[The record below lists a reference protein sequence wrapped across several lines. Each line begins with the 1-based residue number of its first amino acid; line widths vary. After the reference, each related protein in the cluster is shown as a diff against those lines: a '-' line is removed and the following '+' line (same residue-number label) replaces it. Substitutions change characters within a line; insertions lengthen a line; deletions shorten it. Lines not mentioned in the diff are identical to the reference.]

1 MVWKSCVKWSSC
13 VLMRFYWVSTGSQHI
28 HWSASKP
35 INVTVTSWEVGLTNY
50 DVIGIIICVMASI
63 SSPSSYK
70 PLIFIKFTS
79 DTSLYESWP
88 KLTSN
93 INICILCFIFRHE
106 VSWQHLAFMYIFEP
120 RETREMIA
128 LIDLSGG
135 KFVHLKSGGW
145 IGASEWMTRF
155 CRMFWNRW
163 VV

>member
-106 VSWQHLAFMYIFEP
+106 VSWQHLAFMDIFKP
-120 RETREMIA
+120 RETRPDRLDRSVWWEIR
-128 LIDLSGG
+128 
-135 KFVHLKSGGW
+135 
-145 IGASEWMTRF
+145 ASEVWRLDW
-155 CRMFWNRW
+155 CIR
-163 VV
+163 VDD

>member
-106 VSWQHLAFMYIFEP
+106 VSWQHLSFMDIFEP
-120 RETREMIA
+120 RKTWSPWSICLVGNSCIWSLEVG
-128 LIDLSGG
+128 LVHQSGWLDFVGIDGL
-135 KFVHLKSGGW
+135 FNLC
-145 IGASEWMTRF
+145 TT
-155 CRMFWNRW
+155 
-163 VV
+163 